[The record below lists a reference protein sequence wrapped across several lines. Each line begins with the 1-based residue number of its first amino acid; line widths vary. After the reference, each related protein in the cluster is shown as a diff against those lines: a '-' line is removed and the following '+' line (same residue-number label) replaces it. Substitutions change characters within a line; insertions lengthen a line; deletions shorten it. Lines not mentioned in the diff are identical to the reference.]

1 MNGGP
6 LNILLVED
14 NAAHAELVMD
24 NLRDHRIAND
34 ISLAKDGAE
43 ALDFLF
49 QRGKYENAPRPNLIL
64 LDLRLPKLDG
74 MEVLKIIKEDNTL
87 SDIPV
92 VILTTSDADN
102 DVIKAYKNR
111 ANSYLVKPVNFD
123 KFRELM
129 TDLGFYWLLWNQP
142 CPASTVEKD

>member
-1 MNGGP
+1 MNGEA

-34 ISLAKDGAE
+34 ISLTKDGAK
-43 ALDFLF
+43 ALDFLYK
-49 QRGKYENAPRPNLIL
+49 RGKYTNAPRPNLIL